1 MSIAAAVARGGE
13 GVAEGVALLP
23 LVVLQN
29 IATLG
34 LLVFTAIGL
43 IGTRQLLLDL
53 SPTIAKHAKG
63 FADALNF
70 ALDALQVFAILIH
83 EVVGGII
90 EAIHK
95 IMGKRGHLSRPQF
108 VRDPVSAEEIRRT
121 FTGLPARQDWLTGA
135 FV

>member
-1 MSIAAAVARGGE
+1 MSIAAAVARGGAGVVE
-13 GVAEGVALLP
+13 GITVLP

-29 IATLG
+29 VATLG
-34 LLVFTAIGL
+34 LLLFTAVGL

-63 FADALNF
+63 FADVLNF

-90 EAIHK
+90 EAIHRL
-95 IMGKRGHLSRPQF
+95 MGRRGHLSRPHF
-108 VRDPVSAEEIRRT
+108 TKDPVSAEDIRRT
-121 FTGLPARQDWLTGA
+121 FTGLPAR
-135 FV
+135 

>member
-43 IGTRQLLLDL
+43 IGTRQLLLEM

-63 FADALNF
+63 FADVLNF
-70 ALDALQVFAILIH
+70 ALDALQVFAILLH

-95 IMGKRGHLSRPQF
+95 IMGKRGHLSRPHF

-121 FTGLPARQDWLTGA
+121 FTGLPAR
-135 FV
+135 